1 MGLFKA
7 IAVPLVARGVPVIPL
22 SAKSKIPLAA
32 MKDWPDRAT
41 TDVAQIEAWDKQYPE
56 ANAGAVAKAV
66 PTGFWFLEIDRPEAG
81 QRIEQET
88 GKQVPDTFRV
98 RSRPGRGHFYW
109 KQTPAS
115 LAMGNLAQSFVKFGD
130 WSARVDNQYVVAPGS
145 IHPDSGLPYLAIN
158 DRPIIE
164 APDWLIA
171 YLITQKLDKK
181 TASKTIEEG
190 APIPAGSRNSALA
203 SLAGKARQVMKM
215 DEYQILNY
223 LLDVNSKQCQPP
235 LDESEVRT
243 IAASIARYAVK
254 EEAQILVRGV
264 PIDVAAAQQKPEEP
278 ESVILPKVP
287 YPVFPHWVMNGT
299 SIYEGLV
306 KPICDRNSRYP
317 EFMWIPAMVVLMN
330 YLGNKIKVAGKMD
343 GLPLSF
349 FMISIG
355 KRGAIIKSFSVRDA
369 FQYFETIGLC
379 AQGSSITRNA
389 EGKSL
394 IFSPGSPEGL
404 GLEMQRTQ
412 CKNAILF
419 YDEFMHLVN
428 KAGIDTSSLVS
439 TLLSIY
445 ESGKFANTIKAKNE
459 SYSLDP
465 GSYTASLISCTT
477 DKNFVQLWGRLM
489 GNETSGLKDRFFFL
503 FQPKILKPR
512 TPYVYVNTGEGALK
526 TRKLIDK
533 ALQQGTYAF
542 STDLPLNEVATRM
555 ENRQEQRV
563 EKLALALAVDLGRD
577 EIDEDCIERA
587 VAVIDYEKAVK
598 RYFRTYET
606 RPREAEI
613 QMSIQSYLMQHD
625 GIAPTRDVDREL
637 HGTETWGAFL
647 WLQAAKALVIAG
659 KMAEEGSGKK
669 GDPKRWRLLWAPE
682 EEE

>member
-1 MGLFKA
+1 MGLFKD
-7 IAVPLVARGVPVIPL
+7 ISLPLVARGIPVVPLRP
-22 SAKSKIPLAA
+22 KTKIAFLDGWQQLAS
-32 MKDWPDRAT
+32 
-41 TDVAQIEAWDKQYPE
+41 TDLAQIEAWDKQYPD
-56 ANAGAVAKAV
+56 ANAGSVAKTTL
-66 PTGFWFLEIDRPEAG
+66 TGFWFLELDRPEAG
-81 QRIEQET
+81 QRIEAET
-88 GKQVPDTFRV
+88 GHRVPNTFRV
-98 RSRPGRGHFYW
+98 RSSPGRGHLYW
-109 KQTPAS
+109 KQSPAS
-115 LAMGNLAQSFVKFGD
+115 LAMGNIAQGFIKFGD
-130 WSARVDNQYVVAPGS
+130 WSARVSDQYVVSPGS
-145 IHPDSGLPYLAIN
+145 WHPTSGRQYEIASTAEIV
-158 DRPIIE
+158 E
-164 APDWLIA
+164 APDWLIE
-171 YLITQKLDKK
+171 YLIGQKLDKK
-181 TASKTIEEG
+181 ATSKTVEEG
-190 APIPAGSRNSALA
+190 ALISTGARNSTLA

-254 EEAQILVRGV
+254 EESQILVRGV

-278 ESVILPKVP
+278 EPVVIPKVP

-306 KPICDRNSRYP
+306 KPVCDVNSRYP
-317 EFMWIPAMVVLMN
+317 EFMWLPAMVVLMN
-330 YLGNKIKVAGKMD
+330 YLGNKVKVAGKMD

-355 KRGAIIKSFSVRDA
+355 KRGALIKSFSVRDA

-379 AQGSSITRNA
+379 AQGNSITRNA

-419 YDEFMHLVN
+419 YDEFMHLVS

-445 ESGKFANTIKAKNE
+445 ESGKFANTIKAKKE

-512 TPYVYVNTGEGALK
+512 TPYVYVNTGEGAMR

-542 STDLPLNEVATRM
+542 STDLPLNEVAARM

-563 EKLALALAVDLGRD
+563 EKLALALAVDLDRN

-587 VAVIDYEKAVK
+587 IAIIDYEKAVK
-598 RYFRTYET
+598 KYFRTYET
-606 RPREAEI
+606 RTREAEI
-613 QMSIQSYLMQHD
+613 QMGIQSYLMQHD
-625 GIAPTRDVDREL
+625 GIAPTREVDREL
-637 HGTETWGAFL
+637 HGTETWGAFM
-647 WLQAAKALVIAG
+647 WSQAVRSLIIVG

-669 GDPKRWRLLWAPE
+669 GDPKRWRLLWAPGEDE
-682 EEE
+682 E